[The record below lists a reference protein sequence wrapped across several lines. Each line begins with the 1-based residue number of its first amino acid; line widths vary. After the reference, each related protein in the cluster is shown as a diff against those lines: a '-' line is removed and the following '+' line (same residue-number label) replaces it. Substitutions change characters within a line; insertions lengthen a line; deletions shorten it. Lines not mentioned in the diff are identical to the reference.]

1 MNVSQNTVN
10 RIIEISENLKQQN
23 ITNNISL
30 NSYIEHTLL
39 KPGATE
45 KDFINLCKEAFNNSY
60 YGVCVPSSRIKFVKN
75 VLKGS
80 NVKIISTVSFPFG
93 NEPTSIKAAEAAYA
107 RDEGAD
113 EIDMVLNIGKFKDEN
128 YKYIYNDVSAVSSSI
143 GPILSLKVILETS
156 QFTKE
161 DIIKAG
167 YISLKAGADFL
178 KTSTGFLGRG
188 VTIEDIKILK
198 SIIEYFKE
206 ISGEDR
212 HIKASGGIRS
222 RDFAIALIRAGAV
235 RLGSSSSMTLMKFE

>member
-10 RIIEISENLKQQN
+10 RIIEISENLKQLN

-30 NSYIEHTLL
+30 KSYIEHTLL
-39 KPGATE
+39 KPGTTE
-45 KDFINLCKEAFNNSY
+45 KDFVDLCKQALNNSF
-60 YGVCVPSSRIKFVKN
+60 YGVCVPSSRVRFVKN

-107 RDEGAD
+107 RDEGAN

-128 YKYIYNDVSAVSSSI
+128 YKYIYNDISAVSSAI
-143 GPILSLKVILETS
+143 GPKLSLKVILETS

-188 VTIEDIKILK
+188 VSVEDITTLK
-198 SIIEYFKE
+198 SITEYFKE
-206 ISGEDR
+206 ISGEGKY
-212 HIKASGGIRS
+212 IKASGGIKS
-222 RDFAIALIRAGAV
+222 RDFAIELIRAGAV
-235 RLGSSSSMTLMKFE
+235 RLGCSSSMNLIKLQ